1 MHPDLETLVDLH
13 RADVE
18 LRSFD
23 KELLALPQKK
33 AAIEA
38 QIVADRAA
46 LDAAKLALD
55 GQSKDRKRLELE
67 VQDFEAKR
75 SKYKGQLADVK
86 TNKEYTALLH
96 EIENVEREI
105 RSREDRILD
114 AMEKVEGGQVAVKKR
129 GVFLQ
134 GPGSDSERRRFAPST
149 LSIRECEAR
158 RGEVAAARQKKVE
171 TLKPDLLAEYSRIL
185 KARGTALAEAKDGA
199 CTMCHVKLRA
209 QVYVD
214 VKRNDAIITCSSCSR
229 IMFFDAPPPQGAL
242 EAPLPS

>member
-13 RADVE
+13 HADVE
-18 LRSFD
+18 LRRFD
-23 KELLALPQKK
+23 SELTALPQKK

-38 QIVADRAA
+38 QIVSERAA
-46 LDAAKLALD
+46 LDAAKAALD
-55 GQSKDRKRLELE
+55 GLGKDRKRLELE
-67 VQDFEAKR
+67 VSDFEAKR
-75 SKYKGQLADVK
+75 SKYKGQLGEVK

-105 RSREDRILD
+105 RSREDLILD
-114 AMEKVEGGQVAVKKR
+114 AMEKVEAGQAKVKAEEASFKAVE
-129 GVFLQ
+129 
-134 GPGSDSERRRFAPST
+134 STRRDEIKA
-149 LSIRECEAR
+149 IEAQIKECEGKR
-158 RGEVAAARQKKVE
+158 AASAATREKKVGA
-171 TLKPDLLAEYSRIL
+171 LKPDVLGEYSRIL
-185 KARGTALAEAKDGA
+185 QRRGTALSEAKDGA

-229 IMFFDAPPPQGAL
+229 ILFFNAPPPQGAL

>member
-18 LRSFD
+18 LRRFD
-23 KELLALPQKK
+23 SELAALPQKK

-38 QIVADRAA
+38 QIFFDRAA
-46 LDAAKLALD
+46 LDAAKGALD

-67 VQDFEAKR
+67 VQDFEARR
-75 SKYKGQLADVK
+75 SKYKGQLGEVK

-105 RSREDRILD
+105 RSREDLILE
-114 AMEKVEGGQVAVKKR
+114 AMEKVEGGQAAVKAEEASFKGVEATRRDEIKAIEAKIQECQAKR
-129 GVFLQ
+129 AEVAG
-134 GPGSDSERRRFAPST
+134 
-149 LSIRECEAR
+149 IREKRVGA
-158 RGEVAAARQKKVE
+158 
-171 TLKPDLLAEYSRIL
+171 LKPDLLAEYLRIL
-185 KARGTALAEAKDGA
+185 KSRGTALSEAKDGA
-199 CTMCHVKLRA
+199 CAMCHVKLRA

-229 IMFFDAPPPQGAL
+229 ILFFNAPPPQGAI
-242 EAPLPS
+242 EAPLSS

>member
-13 RADVE
+13 HGDVE
-18 LRSFD
+18 LRRFD
-23 KELLALPQKK
+23 AELVALPQKK

-38 QIVADRAA
+38 QIVSDRAA
-46 LDAAKLALD
+46 LDAAKAALD

-75 SKYKGQLADVK
+75 SKYKGQLGEVK

-105 RSREDRILD
+105 RSREDLILE
-114 AMEKVEGGQVAVKKR
+114 AMEKVEGGQAKVKAEEGAFKAV
-129 GVFLQ
+129 
-134 GPGSDSERRRFAPST
+134 EATRRDEIKA
-149 LSIRECEAR
+149 IEAKIKECEAR
-158 RGEVAAARQKKVE
+158 RAEVAITREKKAAA
-171 TLKPDLLAEYSRIL
+171 LKPDLLAEYNRIL
-185 KARGTALAEAKDGA
+185 QRRGVALAEAKDGA

-209 QVYVD
+209 QVFVD
-214 VKRNDAIITCSSCSR
+214 VKRNDAIIACSSCSR
-229 IMFFDAPPPQGAL
+229 IMFFNAPPPQGAI

>member
-13 RADVE
+13 HGDVE
-18 LRSFD
+18 LRRFD
-23 KELLALPQKK
+23 AELVALPQKK

-38 QIVADRAA
+38 QIVSDRAA
-46 LDAAKLALD
+46 LDAAKAALD

-75 SKYKGQLADVK
+75 SKYKGQLGEVK

-105 RSREDRILD
+105 RSREDLILE
-114 AMEKVEGGQVAVKKR
+114 AMEKVEAGQARVKAEEGAFKAV
-129 GVFLQ
+129 
-134 GPGSDSERRRFAPST
+134 EATRRDEIKA
-149 LSIRECEAR
+149 IEAKIKECEAR
-158 RGEVAAARQKKVE
+158 RAEVALTREKKAAA
-171 TLKPDLLAEYSRIL
+171 LKPDLLAEYNRIL
-185 KARGTALAEAKDGA
+185 QRRGVALAEAKDGA

-209 QVYVD
+209 QVFVD
-214 VKRNDAIITCSSCSR
+214 VKRNDAIIACSSCSR
-229 IMFFDAPPPQGAL
+229 IMFFNAPPPQGAI

>member
-18 LRSFD
+18 LRRFD
-23 KELLALPQKK
+23 SELSALPQKK
-33 AAIEA
+33 AAIDA

-46 LDAAKLALD
+46 LDAAKAALD

-75 SKYKGQLADVK
+75 SKYKGQLGEVK

-105 RSREDRILD
+105 RSREDQILE
-114 AMEKVEGGQVAVKKR
+114 AMEQVEGGQARVKAEEAAFK
-129 GVFLQ
+129 GV
-134 GPGSDSERRRFAPST
+134 EATRREEIKA
-149 LSIRECEAR
+149 IEAKIKECEAQR
-158 RGEVAAARQKKVE
+158 AAVAATREKKVGV
-171 TLKPDLLAEYSRIL
+171 LKPDLLAEYTRIL
-185 KARGTALAEAKDGA
+185 ARRGTALAEAKDGG

-229 IMFFDAPPPQGAL
+229 IMFFVAPPPQGAL

>member
-18 LRSFD
+18 LRRFD
-23 KELLALPQKK
+23 AELSALPQKK
-33 AAIEA
+33 AALEA

-46 LDAAKLALD
+46 LDAAKAALD

-67 VQDFEAKR
+67 VQDFEAR
-75 SKYKGQLADVK
+75 RAKYKGQLGEVK

-105 RSREDRILD
+105 RSREDLILD
-114 AMEKVEGGQVAVKKR
+114 AMEKVEGGQGRVKAEETAFKSLEAAR
-129 GVFLQ
+129 G
-134 GPGSDSERRRFAPST
+134 DEIKAIEAK
-149 LSIRECEAR
+149 IRECEAGR
-158 RGEVAAARQKKVE
+158 SEVAATREKKARA
-171 TLKPDLLAEYSRIL
+171 LKPDLLSEYSRIL
-185 KARGTALAEAKDGA
+185 QRRGVALSEAKDGA

-209 QVYVD
+209 QVFVD

-229 IMFFDAPPPQGAL
+229 IMFFNAPPPQGAI